1 MKILLLGLAVVVV
14 AVMQNKNY
22 FWKGNMEKNK
32 KGFTLIEL
40 VVVMVIVG
48 ILSAVSVPIYRG
60 YVEKAI
66 MAEGNTLLGAIA
78 KAELA
83 YYVQHKR
90 FVAVDKTQ
98 ASKKLGVDARGGKYF
113 YAFYTEVSGTV
124 ESGSPV
130 GFRAEAAV
138 SKSQKAVNKLIADD
152 DGGGSGY
159 TYNHSREAVYI
170 EVYGKY
176 KSREYLLSGTQCAN
190 GGFYLNEKP
199 SPSYVTND
207 LK

>member
-1 MKILLLGLAVVVV
+1 
-14 AVMQNKNY
+14 
-22 FWKGNMEKNK
+22 MEKNK

-48 ILSAVSVPIYRG
+48 ILSAISVPVYRG

-66 MAEGNTLLGAIA
+66 MAEGNMLLGAIA

-90 FVAVDKTQ
+90 FVAIDKTQ

-113 YAFYTEVSGTV
+113 YAFYTEVSGTI
-124 ESGSPV
+124 ESGMPALDKAGASI
-130 GFRAEAAV
+130 
-138 SKSQKAVNKLIADD
+138 SKSNQAINNAFH
-152 DGGGSGY
+152 
-159 TYNHSREAVYI
+159 YNYSREAVYI

-176 KSREYLLSGTQCAN
+176 KSREFVLSGTQYAS
-190 GGFYLNEKP
+190 GGFHLGENPASWFGGCCCGGYEE
-199 SPSYVTND
+199 VR
-207 LK
+207 